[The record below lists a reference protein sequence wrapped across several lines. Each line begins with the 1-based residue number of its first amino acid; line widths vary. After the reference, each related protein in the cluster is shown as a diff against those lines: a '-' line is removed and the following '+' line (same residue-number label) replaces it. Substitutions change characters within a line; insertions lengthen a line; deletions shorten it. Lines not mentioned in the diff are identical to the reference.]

1 MAAPSSTKWGKT
13 VGSGN
18 KKGRIGVYLGVSSSA
33 TQTKINVEVWFWS
46 KYTVSDTSNSYYYNN
61 NATSATTKIGSVSIH
76 HTVSSGAG
84 WSTKNQTKLGETTY
98 TYARGTS
105 SVTRNVAAKLTGVE
119 AVGGGTMTVTSS
131 YTVPAL
137 SKYTVSYNANGG
149 SGAPGSQTKY
159 YGKTLKLST
168 TKPKRTGYN
177 FLGWSTSSSGS
188 VKYAPGASY
197 TSNAS
202 VTLYAVWER
211 ITFSVSFDAGA
222 NGGTVG
228 EGEVENI
235 SVTYSYNQALGELPI
250 AKKRN
255 YKFLGWNTSEDGSG
269 LYVDSTTTVTS
280 AVTYYAIF
288 ELQANCYIRTD
299 GAYKAGMMY
308 TKIDGTYKTGTVSV
322 KDEGTYKGTN
332 M

>member
-1 MAAPSSTKWGKT
+1 MAAPSSTKWGST
-13 VGSGN
+13 VGGY
-18 KKGRIGVYLGVSSSA
+18 GRIGVYLGVSSSA
-33 TQTKINVEVWFWS
+33 TQTSINVEVWFWS
-46 KYTVSDTSNSYYYNN
+46 KYSVSDTSNDYYYNN
-61 NATSATTKIGSVSIH
+61 NATSATKRIGSVSIH

-84 WSTKNQTKLGETTY
+84 WSKKNQTKLGETTY

-105 SVTRNVAAKLTGVE
+105 SVTRNVAAKFSGVE
-119 AVGGGTMTVTSS
+119 RVGGTMTVTGS

-137 SKYTVSYNANGG
+137 SRYTVSYNANGG

-159 YGKTLKLST
+159 YGKTLSLST

-211 ITFSVSFDAGA
+211 ITFGISFDAGV
-222 NGGTVG
+222 NGGTIG
-228 EGEVENI
+228 EGEVENVSI
-235 SVTYSYNQALGELPI
+235 TYSYNQALGELPI

-255 YKFLGWNTSEDGSG
+255 YKFLGWNTSADGSG

-299 GAYKAGMMY
+299 GVYKAGMMY

-322 KDEGTYKGTN
+322 KDEGTYKETN